1 MTHPK
6 PKHCITYFTI
16 YHEAELR
23 RLPKLFHLDDFEKC
37 MIKKDGIFCLGEFE
51 IYSDVE
57 NNPLYDLIKEKAQDI
72 RLYNRSLLH
81 RGYCLPTRCPS
92 TEANATA
99 RFERCVDAWARGHAL
114 RTRLRKL
121 HYCRAHGQPPPVP
134 DTNSTPHRIFLY
146 VVYFYLFMNALGTL
160 YDVNTGKSKNKNNFL
175 MMFSLRNNWSKL
187 TAAQEEGPEYLRG
200 LRVINGIKTHLL
212 FGAVNAHVGVVLA
225 QSWQQEPRFIEKF
238 LGGTLGYMI
247 GSMTTVTQTFI
258 LVSNFLTTY
267 NLLLLSHKVKLSLLM
282 IPSLFIRRIV
292 RMLPLY
298 LFVIGFSATW
308 WAQMGDGP
316 IWPLMVGAESEICR
330 DKFWPHV
337 FFLQNIFDSKRICNV
352 QTWVMA
358 VDIQLHIPAL
368 IMIILLSK
376 RKEKAI
382 GTLYKILAG
391 ATVLTTIVALT
402 RQHIPALYY
411 MTPEGFRQM
420 FLDIRHLRQ
429 FFSMPISSLIT
440 MVVGVLLGFEYYNAH
455 QGAKDEKKSEEKK
468 LSKLMVVLHYITSF
482 PVVYVWAYICSTMI
496 NIYNPIFR
504 ALMIPVERLVYAL
517 INSVFIFTSSKMRS
531 IITDHLGWT
540 GMRIIGRVSMGI
552 SMVHWC
558 VNKTLA
564 ANRYTL
570 IDTSNGMVLLDS
582 IGVFVIS
589 FVLAIILTLMVEFP
603 TTKMMDKLLSK
614 L

>member
-1 MTHPK
+1 MGPIRYYLFLVFVT
-6 PKHCITYFTI
+6 
-16 YHEAELR
+16 ELR

-99 RFERCVDAWARGHAL
+99 RFESCVDAWARGHAL

-134 DTNSTPHRIFLY
+134 DTNTTPHRIFLY

-160 YDVNTGKSKNKNNFL
+160 YDVNTGKSKNKNQFL

-187 TAAQEEGPEYLRG
+187 TAAQDEGPEYLRG

-391 ATVLTTIVALT
+391 ATVLTTI
-402 RQHIPALYY
+402 
-411 MTPEGFRQM
+411 
-420 FLDIRHLRQ
+420 
-429 FFSMPISSLIT
+429 
-440 MVVGVLLGFEYYNAH
+440 
-455 QGAKDEKKSEEKK
+455 
-468 LSKLMVVLHYITSF
+468 LMVVLHYITSF

-496 NIYNPIFR
+496 NIYDPIFR
-504 ALMIPVERLVYAL
+504 ALLIPVERLVYAL
-517 INSVFIFTSSKMRS
+517 INSVFIFTSGKMRS
-531 IITDHLGWT
+531 IVTDHLGWT